1 MYKLDYQVGGEE
13 NQVGKEGK
21 GRAKGREEGEGKKGK
36 GKEKGKG
43 REGKGREGQRK
54 GEEG

>member
-21 GRAKGREEGEGKKGK
+21 GRAKGREEGE
-36 GKEKGKG
+36 
-43 REGKGREGQRK
+43 REGKGRE
-54 GEEG
+54 EGKR